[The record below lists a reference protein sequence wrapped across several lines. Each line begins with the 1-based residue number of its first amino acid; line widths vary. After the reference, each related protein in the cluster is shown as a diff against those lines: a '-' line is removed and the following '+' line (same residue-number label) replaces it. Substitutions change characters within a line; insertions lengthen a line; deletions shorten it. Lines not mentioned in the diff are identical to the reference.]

1 MLPEFGFLALI
12 PWRIWAPSSIRPIP
26 VGTTQ
31 LASRMCVTKSAQL
44 WETQAHTCGKQ
55 CLGLHFRHWPKEKW
69 QEDKRKK
76 DAMALTPCP
85 LLCPGCGS
93 QLREEST
100 VPTARVVLC
109 PLERTPALGN
119 PNLVTVASWAVGSPK
134 SQCKQN
140 PLRHVSKEA
149 RDFP

>member
-1 MLPEFGFLALI
+1 
-12 PWRIWAPSSIRPIP
+12 
-26 VGTTQ
+26 
-31 LASRMCVTKSAQL
+31 MCVTKSAQL
-44 WETQAHTCGKQ
+44 WETQANTCGKQ
-55 CLGLHFRHWPKEKW
+55 SLGLHFQTLAQRETAGRQTKE
-69 QEDKRKK
+69 RCHGPS
-76 DAMALTPCP
+76 AMS
-85 LLCPGCGS
+85 LLCPGGGI

-109 PLERTPALGN
+109 PRERTPALGG
-119 PNLVTVASWAVGSPK
+119 PNLVNVASWTVGSPK